1 MIFQAYF
8 REKKKKDFEVLEVIS
23 AFCLSAERPSILFYS
38 LQREQTPSVR
48 SEDPVFLLTTL
59 VTSSKSLK
67 CVCLISLTCI

>member
-8 REKKKKDFEVLEVIS
+8 RGKKKDFEVLKVIS
-23 AFCLSAERPSILFYS
+23 AFCLSAERPNSLFCS
-38 LQREQTPSVR
+38 LQREQTLSVR

-59 VTSSKSLK
+59 VTSRKSLK